1 MKSILNVARSQGLRQ
16 MVLVTRRAEFSASH
30 FCRNP
35 SLGPEENEKLFGKA
49 SRESGHGHN
58 YVLEVTVA
66 GEVDPVDGMIIDL
79 KALKGII
86 ETEVIE
92 PYDHRFLNREVAPFD
107 RVIPTAENIVQE
119 IWRRLEPGIHGNG
132 RSLHSVR
139 LYETPDLYVEYF
151 GEGRPGAW

>member
-1 MKSILNVARSQGLRQ
+1 

-79 KALKGII
+79 KELKGII
-86 ETEVIE
+86 EAEVIE
-92 PYDHRFLNREVAPFD
+92 PYDHRFLNREVP
-107 RVIPTAENIVQE
+107 RLTA
-119 IWRRLEPGIHGNG
+119 
-132 RSLHSVR
+132 
-139 LYETPDLYVEYF
+139 
-151 GEGRPGAW
+151 

>member
-1 MKSILNVARSQGLRQ
+1 

-66 GEVDPVDGMIIDL
+66 GEVDPVDGMVIDL
-79 KALKGII
+79 KELKGII
-86 ETEVIE
+86 EAQVIE

-107 RVIPTAENIVQE
+107 RLIPTPENIVQE
-119 IWRRLEPGIHGNG
+119 IWRRLEPVVHGAE
-132 RSLHSVR
+132 RTLHSVR
-139 LYETPDLYVEYF
+139 LYETPDLYVECF
-151 GEGRPGAW
+151 AEARPGAW